1 MQNLFLLTSS
11 WEESLRLFD
20 IKLINVTDFFELML
34 RLLITAILIFVI
46 VHFMYGKNSN
56 RKDYYFSFFSV
67 GVAVFL
73 LCFLLN
79 SVKLELGF
87 ALGLFAIFGIIRYR
101 TDTIPIK
108 EMTYMFIVIA
118 VAVINALAN
127 KKVSYAELTLTNAV
141 IILGLWLLEKHLK
154 LRTEKEVS
162 LTYEKIENIHTLNS
176 EKLLQDLRDR
186 TGINIHRFEIKDIDF
201 LKDIAELTVY
211 YYENGNNGLKTEKK
225 I

>member
-1 MQNLFLLTSS
+1 MMQGLFLLASP

-20 IKLINVTDFFELML
+20 IKVINVSDFFELIV
-34 RLLITAILIFVI
+34 RLAIAIVLFFII
-46 VHFMYGKNSN
+46 VHFIYSKNSN

-67 GVAVFL
+67 GISVFL

-101 TDTIPIK
+101 TDAIPIK

-127 KKVSYAELTLTNAV
+127 KKVSYAELILTNVV
-141 IILGLWLLEKHLK
+141 IVLGLWLLEKRLI
-154 LRTEKEVS
+154 LRTEKEVN
-162 LTYEKIENIHTLNS
+162 LTYEKIENIHILNS
-176 EKLLQDLRDR
+176 EKLIEDLKKR
-186 TGINIHRFEIKDIDF
+186 TGINVHRFEINDIDF
-201 LKDIAELTVY
+201 LRDVAKLTVF
-211 YYENGNNGLKTEKK
+211 YYENGNNRLKK
-225 I
+225 